1 MSRITLITYFD
12 KKELNKINEYL
23 KNIDFKMCKVP
34 YGINDDKRYN
44 IDNLPYHFTVF
55 ATDKENE
62 TELLNIANNI
72 NIDNI
77 VLKVNDIK
85 VMDAKYDSF
94 VLYFGIEENDELK
107 NLQRIFYD
115 KILEEKYNPD
125 FFTFHLTLHI
135 DKDKQ
140 LIYNLYNKIKQN
152 FKPFYLEFNKLALF
166 DYPGDMIKEINI

>member
-23 KNIDFKMCKVP
+23 KNIDFEMCKVP

-107 NLQRIFYD
+107 NLQRIFYA

-152 FKPFYLEFNKLALF
+152 FKPFDLQFNKLALF
-166 DYPGDMIKEINI
+166 DYPGDMIKEI

>member
-1 MSRITLITYFD
+1 MQSSLW
-12 KKELNKINEYL
+12 NK
-23 KNIDFKMCKVP
+23 
-34 YGINDDKRYN
+34 
-44 IDNLPYHFTVF
+44 
-55 ATDKENE
+55 
-62 TELLNIANNI
+62 
-72 NIDNI
+72 
-77 VLKVNDIK
+77 
-85 VMDAKYDSF
+85 
-94 VLYFGIEENDELK
+94 NDELK

-152 FKPFYLEFNKLALF
+152 FKPFDLQFNKLALF